1 MITKGTLKS
10 VPFELKPQAKQIIKW
25 SKKML
30 SKREE
35 IEIFCNEINIS
46 VCHGIIFE
54 ISIQKDSVSI
64 SGVLQDYSKTDFR
77 KYPLT
82 EEGFQKGL
90 KETIE
95 LMKTELGKGLN
106 SIMKN
111 STKTSSFIREGN
123 RYGFFK
129 YPADY
134 KPKVVEEQI
143 KIIKQLFPEIINVD
157 PSFALQPLPEG
168 AEAWFVVP
176 KWQLIAQTYN
186 KAVKRVLDL
195 MEEKYKDKF
204 YNWCK
209 WQHYGNSWV
218 KKVNQNKDTA
228 EKLRILNEKQ
238 QNNDALIFPAQFGY
252 RHRDRSVPRAYQVF
266 SINEFG
272 LGIFEIA
279 CMLLTHS
286 KRLNPQNPCNSLWI
300 DCADQYEQVL
310 CFVCRS
316 KKYGLELDIHPY
328 NEFDSRLGLATGF
341 IPN

>member
-10 VPFELKPQAKQIIKW
+10 VPSGLKPGAKQVIKW

-54 ISIQKDSVSI
+54 ISIYEDCLSI
-64 SGVLQDYSKTDFR
+64 SGVLQEYSKTDIR
-77 KYPLT
+77 EYPLT
-82 EEGFQKGL
+82 EEGFQKGI
-90 KETIE
+90 KKTIE

-106 SIMKN
+106 SILRKR
-111 STKTSSFIREGN
+111 TSSFTCEGN

-134 KPKVVEEQI
+134 KPKIIEEQI
-143 KIIKQLFPEIINVD
+143 NIIQRLFPEITVID
-157 PSFALQPLPEG
+157 PSFASQPLPEE
-168 AEAWFVVP
+168 AESWFVVP
-176 KWQLIAQTYN
+176 KWELIAQSYN
-186 KAVKRVLDL
+186 KAVKRALDL
-195 MEEKYKDKF
+195 MEEKYRDKF

-209 WQHYGNSWV
+209 WQYHGNSWI
-218 KKVNQNKDTA
+218 KKLYQNKDTV
-228 EKLRILNEKQ
+228 EKLKILNERQ
-238 QNNDALIFPAQFGY
+238 QDSDVLIFPAQFGY

-286 KRLNPQNPCNSLWI
+286 KRLNHNGSLWI
-300 DCADQYEQVL
+300 DCADQYEQVP
-310 CFVCRS
+310 CFAFKS
-316 KKYGLELDIHPY
+316 KQYGLELDIHPY